1 MMDDDKIAGILKE
14 GEGDGDD
21 IYIMVKCLSVCLS
34 VTKNDHF
41 LLGVSCNHLNP
52 PPPSGMSAK
61 AMLTGEEYFP
71 ASFFCLRASSSWND
85 DIFDTDSF
93 LRHKMIHLLRSL
105 SLLPHWNL
113 LIFLTCKSKYKNQRT

>member
-14 GEGDGDD
+14 GDGDGDD
-21 IYIMVKCLSVCLS
+21 GDDDDDEPRTSFWRV
-34 VTKNDHF
+34 
-41 LLGVSCNHLNP
+41 
-52 PPPSGMSAK
+52 AK

-93 LRHKMIHLLRSL
+93 FRHKMIHLLCSL
-105 SLLPHWNL
+105 SLL
-113 LIFLTCKSKYKNQRT
+113 LIGIC